1 MKNGKFFAGHTK
13 LYILNKKLLPME
25 QGLRYMNTILVFLTV
40 GLLIFSAY
48 PMIVSGGLTIV
59 ILIFVLAGIVA
70 LATFIYTGEFKRES

>member
-1 MKNGKFFAGHTK
+1 
-13 LYILNKKLLPME
+13 ME

-48 PMIVSGGLTIV
+48 PMIIGGGLTIA

-70 LATFIYTGEFKRES
+70 LATFIDTGEFEH

>member
-1 MKNGKFFAGHTK
+1 
-13 LYILNKKLLPME
+13 ME

-48 PMIVSGGLTIV
+48 PMIIGGGLTIA

-70 LATFIYTGEFKRES
+70 LATFIYTGEFKA